1 MSNIQIAILGECM
14 VELQQ
19 QQPGLLSRKFGG
31 DTLNTAIYMAR
42 LTQGSDI
49 QVSYFTGLGY
59 DTFSQEM
66 LQAWQQEGIDTQYVQ
81 QIADKVP
88 GIYLIETDESGERQ
102 FRYWRNDSAAKY
114 CLEQDNRD
122 QLIQELSQFDW
133 IYLSGI
139 SLAILAPDSR
149 KNLLVALQKAK
160 SRGANI
166 VFDNNYRPALWSDRE
181 QAQRAYTQILGLTN
195 LALLTF
201 DDEIALYGEHSVDDC
216 VDRTHKLG
224 VQDIIIKMGA
234 DPCHLF
240 VEDKHYTVAANK
252 LDKSKVVDT
261 TAAGDSFGAGFM
273 AATLLGKSYQ
283 VAAKWGH
290 QLAGTVIQHKGAIID
305 TEVMPVLVND

>member
-1 MSNIQIAILGECM
+1 MSNMQIAILGECM

-42 LTQGSDI
+42 LTQKADVQI
-49 QVSYFTGLGY
+49 SYFTGLGH

-66 LQAWQQEGIDTQYVQ
+66 LLTWKNEGIDTRYVQ
-81 QIADKVP
+81 QIEGKLP
-88 GIYLIETDESGERQ
+88 GLYLIETDETGERQ

-114 CLEQDNRD
+114 FLEQKNSD
-122 QLIQELSQFDW
+122 QLIHSLSQFNW

-139 SLAILAPDSR
+139 SLAILTPTSR
-149 KNLLVALQKAK
+149 KNLLVTLQEAK
-160 SRGANI
+160 NNGSHI
-166 VFDNNYRPALWSDRE
+166 VFDNNYRPALWDNKE
-181 QAQRAYTQILGLTN
+181 QAQKAYSQVLKLTD

-201 DDEIALYGEHSVDDC
+201 DDEIALYQEHSIGEC
-216 VDRTHKLG
+216 VERTHNFG

-252 LDKSKVVDT
+252 LDKSKIIDT

-273 AATLLGKSYQ
+273 AAMLLGKSYQ
-283 VAAKWGH
+283 VAARWGH
-290 QLAGTVIQHKGAIID
+290 QLAGTVIQYKGAII
-305 TEVMPVLVND
+305 EVDAMPTLTDD